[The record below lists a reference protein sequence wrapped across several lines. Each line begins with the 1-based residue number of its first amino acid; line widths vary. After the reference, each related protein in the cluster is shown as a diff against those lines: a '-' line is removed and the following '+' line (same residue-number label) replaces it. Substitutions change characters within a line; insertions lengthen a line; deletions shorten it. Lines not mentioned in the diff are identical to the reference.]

1 MPFSPLNCETLVTD
15 LLSRLLAST
24 AASALVW
31 LAGGVTAAT
40 AQDPPAAAVAE
51 PEAAVESELDD
62 VIVQATLS
70 RRRVQ
75 DQPVRVEVV
84 SQEEIEEK
92 ILMRP
97 GNISMV
103 LAETGGLRIQVTSP
117 SLGSSNVRVQGM
129 RGRYTQILAD
139 GLPLYGGQ
147 SSSFGL
153 LQIPPSDLRQVE
165 IIKGAAS
172 ALYGGSAL
180 GGVINLVSR
189 RPAEEPMAELT
200 LNATTRNGQDVA
212 AYGSMPFS
220 PSWSGSMLATFNRQ
234 AMQDLD
240 DDGWA
245 EMAGYERIGARPRL
259 FWEGQGGSTAYITL
273 GALSEERQGGTLIGR
288 TAPDGAPFP
297 QLQDTTR
304 LDGGV
309 VFERPLGAWGL
320 AHFSASGV
328 TQKHRHQFGTLVERD
343 EHRTAFAEGSISAE
357 WAGSSWVGGLA
368 VQADDYRS
376 EPFPRFDY
384 TFTTPA
390 VFGQVERTLTDD
402 LTFSGSAR
410 IDAHSEYGTQFS
422 PRLSL
427 LYNPGPW
434 TVRASW
440 GRGFYAPTPFVEET
454 EEAGL
459 SRLATLTGLEAETAE
474 TASVD
479 FGYAAGPFEANL
491 TFFGSD
497 IQGAVQLR
505 DVAPDRVRL
514 VNSTGTSRT
523 RGAEALLRYRL
534 EGFTITGS
542 YVYVDAT
549 EPDPVGPRRR
559 TTPLTPTHSASVVA
573 MWEDE
578 ERGRLGLEAYYT
590 GPQPLD
596 GNPYRLESEAYVEL
610 GAVAEVVIAPQI
622 RAFINLENILDVRQT
637 DHDPLL
643 LPQRTAAGSWTVDSW
658 APLEGFVVNG
668 GLRLRFGG

>member
-1 MPFSPLNCETLVTD
+1 MTGLNPR
-15 LLSRLLAST
+15 SLAST
-24 AASALVW
+24 AACALLW
-31 LAGGVTAAT
+31 LMSGTAAT
-40 AQDPPAAAVAE
+40 AQDVPAPESVE
-51 PEAAVESELDD
+51 PEEEAESELDD
-62 VIVQATLS
+62 VIVQATRS

-75 DQPVRVEVV
+75 DEPVRVEVV

-153 LQIPPSDLRQVE
+153 LTIPPSDLRQVE

-189 RPAEEPMAELT
+189 RPDDSLTAEIT
-200 LNATTRNGQDVA
+200 LNATTRDGQDFA
-212 AYGSMPFS
+212 AYGATPLSD
-220 PSWSGSMLATFNRQ
+220 SWGGSLLTTFNRQ
-234 AMQDLD
+234 TIQDLD
-240 DDGWA
+240 GDGWA
-245 EMAGYERIGARPRL
+245 EMAGYERISARPRL
-259 FWEGQGGSTAYITL
+259 FWEGDSGSTAYFTL
-273 GALSEERQGGTLIGR
+273 GALHEEREGGTVSGR
-288 TAPDGAPFP
+288 VAPDGSAFP

-304 LDGGV
+304 FDGGL
-309 VFERPLGAWGL
+309 VFERAMGDWGF
-320 AHFSASGV
+320 AQFRASGV
-328 TQKHRHQFGTLVERD
+328 SQDHRHQFGSLVEED
-343 EHRTAFAEGSISAE
+343 EHRTIFAEASISAD
-357 WAGSSWVGGLA
+357 WADASWVGGLA
-368 VQADDYRS
+368 VQEDDYRS
-376 EPFPRFDY
+376 EAFPQFDY

-390 VFGQVERTLTDD
+390 LFGQVERDLSND
-402 LTFSGSAR
+402 LTLAGSAR
-410 IDAHSEYGTQFS
+410 LDAHSEYGTQIS
-422 PRLSL
+422 PRISL

-434 TVRASW
+434 TVRASY
-440 GRGFYAPTPFVEET
+440 GQGFYGPTPFVEET
-454 EEAGL
+454 EESGL
-459 SRLATLTGLEAETAE
+459 SRLEPLAGLEAETAQ
-474 TASVD
+474 TTSID

-497 IQGAVQLR
+497 IQDAVQLR
-505 DVAPDRVRL
+505 EVAPDLVRL
-514 VNSTGTSRT
+514 VNSTGASRT

-534 EGFTITGS
+534 EGFTLTGS

-549 EPDPVGPRRR
+549 EPDPSGFGRRA
-559 TTPLTPTHSASVVA
+559 TPLTPRHSGSVVA
-573 MWEDE
+573 MWENE
-578 ERGRLGLEAYYT
+578 ERGRIGLEAYYT

-596 GNPYRLESEAYVEL
+596 GNPYRTESEPYLEV
-610 GAVAEVVIAPQI
+610 GALVEVVVTPTV
-622 RAFINLENILDVRQT
+622 RAFVNLENILDVQQT
-637 DHDPLL
+637 DYDPLL
-643 LPQRTAAGSWTVDSW
+643 LPQRSPAGTWTVDSW